1 MQLEHT
7 TRWGGHG
14 AVSRVNGERADPE
27 IAGFD
32 GWPPCR
38 PGVRLGRQGNG
49 LEAAVES
56 LDRYGHA
63 VRVIAMGPVL
73 MLPQTEFG

>member
-1 MQLEHT
+1 MALEHT
-7 TRWGGHG
+7 TRWGGRCEM
-14 AVSRVNGERADPE
+14 SRVNGDRADPE
-27 IAGFD
+27 IAGFAY
-32 GWPPCR
+32 WSPCR

-56 LDRYGHA
+56 LDRHGQA

-73 MLPQTEFG
+73 KLPQTEFG